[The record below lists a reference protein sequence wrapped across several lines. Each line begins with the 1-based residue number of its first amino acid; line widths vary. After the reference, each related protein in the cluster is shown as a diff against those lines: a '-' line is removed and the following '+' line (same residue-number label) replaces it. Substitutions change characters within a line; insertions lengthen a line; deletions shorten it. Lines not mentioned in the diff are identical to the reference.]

1 MTEADASE
9 SFDARVTSAPLNIL
23 LKTCRSISPGH
34 MADWASLINASYSGV
49 VVRIQGSA
57 HFHIIIHKY
66 EEMHFLS

>member
-1 MTEADASE
+1 MTEADACE
-9 SFDARVTSAPLNIL
+9 SFDARITCTPLNIVV
-23 LKTCRSISPGH
+23 KTCRSISPGH

-49 VVRIQGSA
+49 VVTIQGFA